1 MCFEIFFGWF
11 KTAVIIF
18 TNNPLNRSIK
28 EEFSILVEFKEK
40 IKKIK
45 FLIRKG
51 KREENTFLANCH
63 HLIFLRSKHVLLNE
77 KNPTLV
83 YTF

>member
-40 IKKIK
+40 IKKIC
-45 FLIRKG
+45 LPTIVNG
-51 KREENTFLANCH
+51 Y
-63 HLIFLRSKHVLLNE
+63 VLV
-77 KNPTLV
+77 TGMQ
-83 YTF
+83 